1 MKKKLLIAIIA
12 VAIVIIAVVVFFIT
26 RPAPTKSIIIGATPS
41 PHAEILELIKD
52 DLKAKGY
59 DLEIQIFT
67 EYPIPNPATA
77 GGDLDANYFQHMPYL
92 NAYNS
97 EVAED
102 QKLVA
107 AIPVHYEPYGIYA
120 GQKSSL
126 ADIAD
131 GDSIAITNDPSNETR
146 ALLLLQEAGYIKL
159 PEGTTVDDGLT
170 KLDIVENP
178 LNLDIIEMNA
188 ELIPVTLN
196 DVTFAVINGN
206 FAIGA
211 GLKPGDDALLLED
224 AEGEVGTLCTNY
236 VVTRPENADSAWIEA
251 LRTVLQSDKVRDYMN
266 TNEDYAKGVIPV
278 F

>member
-1 MKKKLLIAIIA
+1 MKKLFAILLVLTLALSA
-12 VAIVIIAVVVFFIT
+12 ASALANEKIT
-26 RPAPTKSIIIGATPS
+26 IGATPS

-52 DLKAKGY
+52 DLAALGF

-77 GGDLDANYFQHMPYL
+77 GGDLDANYFQNMPYL

-97 EVAED
+97 EVSED
-102 QKLVA
+102 KQLLA

-120 GQKSSL
+120 GTKTSL
-126 ADIAD
+126 DDIAA
-131 GDSIAITNDPSNETR
+131 GDSIAVTNDPSNETR

-159 PEGTTVDDGLT
+159 PEGTTPDDSLT
-170 KLDIVENP
+170 KLDIVENS
-178 LNLDIIEMNA
+178 LNLDIVEMNA
-188 ELIPVTLN
+188 ELLPVTLS
-196 DVTFAVINGN
+196 DVTYAVINGN

-211 GLKPGDDALLLED
+211 GLKPGEDALRLED
-224 AEGEVGTLCTNY
+224 AEGDSGKLYTNY
-236 VVTRPENADSAWIEA
+236 VVIRPESADLPWVEA
-251 LRTVLQSDKVRDYMN
+251 LRSVLQSDKVRDFMN